1 MYIINNSQSGD
12 IIYGIDTDADTI
24 STISNT
30 KKAGGSRSGSGKK
43 KLSQADFIE
52 NFIQKASEI
61 YDIDVEVIILG
72 EDDESEEEDDEDDDD
87 DGDHLVTSTVPDLP
101 PVPDHDLVVDNL
113 SNRFAKL
120 NA

>member
-1 MYIINNSQSGD
+1 MGD
-12 IIYGIDTDADTI
+12 IIYAIDTDVDTI
-24 STISNT
+24 STTSNA

-43 KLSQADFIE
+43 KLSQAEFIE
-52 NFIQKASEI
+52 NFIQKASDI

-72 EDDESEEEDDEDDDD
+72 EDAESEEDDNDDDND

-101 PVPDHDLVVDNL
+101 PVPDHDLVVENL